1 MPTYVCS
8 IPAGHL
14 SDNQKVALANAI
26 TRIHSEE
33 TGAPRYFVQVEMQ
46 EIAAGERFLGGTHAD
61 GQIWIRGDIRAG
73 RTEKQRETMLTRI
86 MNEANEITQTK
97 KDDIWVYICNLAP
110 TDMIEYGNV
119 LPRPGEE
126 EAWYDKLPSSLKN
139 YLATLGTTREN
150 FTL

>member
-8 IPAGHL
+8 LPAGLL
-14 SDNQKVALANAI
+14 SDNQKVALADAI
-26 TRIHSEE
+26 TRIHSKE
-33 TGAPRYFVQVEMQ
+33 TGAPRYFVQVEMR
-46 EIAAGERFLGGTHAD
+46 ELAAGERFLGGTPAN

-73 RTEKQRETMLTRI
+73 RTEKQRETMLTRM
-86 MNEANEITQTK
+86 MNEANEITKIK
-97 KDDIWVYICNLAP
+97 KDIWVYICNLAP

-126 EAWYDKLPSSLKN
+126 TAWYDKLPASLKD

>member
-8 IPAGHL
+8 LPAGHL
-14 SDNQKVALANAI
+14 SDNQRLTLADAI

-33 TGAPRYFVQVEMQ
+33 TGAPRYFVQVEMR
-46 EIAAGERFLGGTHAD
+46 EVAASERFLGGTRAG

-86 MNEANEITQTK
+86 MNETNEITQIK

-126 EAWYDKLPSSLKN
+126 KAWYDKLSASLKG
-139 YLATLGTTREN
+139 YLSALGTTREN